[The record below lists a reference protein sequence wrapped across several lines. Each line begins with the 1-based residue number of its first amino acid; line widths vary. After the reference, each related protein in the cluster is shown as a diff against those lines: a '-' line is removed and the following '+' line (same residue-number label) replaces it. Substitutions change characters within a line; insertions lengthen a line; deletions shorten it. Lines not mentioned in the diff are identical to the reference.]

1 MHKVKSYLIG
11 DRLDSILCGL
21 SQLLLRASG
30 TAHHL
35 LGVVHELLG
44 CLEDV
49 DSEQGEEGEG
59 EERCE
64 GGKQAQNRQ
73 KVPISVQNVQ

>member
-21 SQLLLRASG
+21 SQLLLRASS
-30 TAHHL
+30 TAHQL
-35 LGVVHELLG
+35 LGVLHELLG

-59 EERCE
+59 ENRHKT
-64 GGKQAQNRQ
+64 GKKYQLAY
-73 KVPISVQNVQ
+73 KMYSDTT